1 MSFAELNFM
10 SIIIT
15 NLVYTYSNA
24 SKPIL
29 NIPTF
34 EVQDGERVALVGKS
48 GSGKSTLLNAIAG
61 IVAVSQGSLNVNGVE
76 LTTLSETERDAFR
89 AENVGYVFQTFNL
102 LQGLTAFENVLLAMT
117 FSKKNSDAK
126 SRAKQLLERVG
137 LGDKQACKPR
147 ELSVGEQQRVAIARA
162 IANQPKL
169 LLADEPTANLDEQN
183 TNSVLSL
190 LNEVASEDNR
200 ILILVTHERDVA
212 QSLPR
217 SIDLKSINRT

>member
-1 MSFAELNFM
+1 MG
-10 SIIIT
+10 IVIT
-15 NLVYTYSNA
+15 NLTYAYSKA
-24 SKPIL
+24 SRPIL
-29 NIPTF
+29 NIPKF
-34 EVQDGERVALVGKS
+34 EVQDGESLALVGKS

-76 LTTLSETERDAFR
+76 LTALSETERDAFR

-102 LQGLTAFENVLLAMT
+102 LQGLTAFENVLLAMS

-137 LGDKQACKPR
+137 LGGKQACKPR

-162 IANQPKL
+162 IANAPKL

-183 TNSVLSL
+183 TDSVLNL
-190 LNEVASEDNR
+190 LKEVASEENR

-212 QSLPR
+212 ATLPR
-217 SIDLKSINRT
+217 SIDLKSLNHL